1 MMRDLDSNN
10 ILPNVQIMTPLIKST
25 NDPKLMI
32 SLLKFIRRHNIIVDA
47 YLVRRVEKF
56 YQVRRKLLVDYESGF
71 IEIGTLQKIAKSF
84 AIKKDIENG
93 LPIWKDFC
101 SFYRQWQIEAE
112 ITLSEHPWNQFKTKR
127 DKNKGRKS

>member
-1 MMRDLDSNN
+1 
-10 ILPNVQIMTPLIKST
+10 MTPLIKST

-32 SLLKFIRRHNIIVDA
+32 ILLKFIRRHNITVDA

-56 YQVRRKLLVDYESGF
+56 YQVRRKLLVDYESGV
-71 IEIGTLQKIAKSF
+71 IEIDTLQKIAKSF

-101 SFYRQWQIEAE
+101 SFYKKWQIEAE

-127 DKNKGRKS
+127 DKNKGRKR